1 MKYVDS
7 AGIVGGKT
15 TVRSPDGCRHLR
27 ILEAAMDT
35 LVIVI
40 SIGLALGYVLG
51 YRVGRAIFFRVGGPF
66 ARRPLIVS
74 FVVAGSF
81 LYLVPATMFMVLG
94 ARNLGLDPAGPL
106 RSGSPLVMAAVV
118 LGIALIIGS
127 GLALAVGCSTVCG
140 RFIEEVRWSRGR
152 PLDDD

>member
-51 YRVGRAIFFRVGGPF
+51 YRAGRAIFFRVGGPF

-140 RFIEEVRWSRGR
+140 RFIGEGRWSRGR